1 MHAEKTSVTHQ
12 EFKEVEWIGH
22 LAAALERV
30 ATEARLSLSSP
41 PPNNLG
47 IRPQLT
53 EAIAILR
60 EHPLIKPGLR
70 GSGID
75 ERVLIRILNYF
86 RAFFLRDLVANLAK
100 LSVREG
106 AKEAAQRLH
115 RYLTAD
121 ANGTIPAHEITVIHG
136 LALKEPVS

>member
-1 MHAEKTSVTHQ
+1 MMAAALRCPIDRPDSVDGGLLHAEKISVTHQ

-60 EHPLIKPGLR
+60 EHPL
-70 GSGID
+70 D
-75 ERVLIRILNYF
+75 
-86 RAFFLRDLVANLAK
+86 
-100 LSVREG
+100 
-106 AKEAAQRLH
+106 
-115 RYLTAD
+115 
-121 ANGTIPAHEITVIHG
+121 
-136 LALKEPVS
+136 